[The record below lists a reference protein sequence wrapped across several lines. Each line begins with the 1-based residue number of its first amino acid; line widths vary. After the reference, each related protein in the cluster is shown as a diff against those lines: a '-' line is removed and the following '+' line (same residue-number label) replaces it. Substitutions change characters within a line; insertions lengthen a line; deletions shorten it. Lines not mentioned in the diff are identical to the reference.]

1 MDEGN
6 TIAPFDDLFE
16 AFELEDGP
24 PPPSEEPAPKPS
36 RSSKSQ
42 EAADAAPAIPTPV
55 EEAPAATVVCTS
67 CGTGNPAH
75 NRHCEQ
81 CGARLGTG
89 PLPVAPAPM
98 IRATPGARALTVLA
112 AVVLIVLA
120 AVFILNLGGND
131 DPTESST
138 TVAASST
145 TLAPEYIEL
154 QPFSVDASSSFP
166 GFESANLIDGAADTY
181 WNDNSLRGNNA
192 WIEFR
197 FAQPVQI
204 VEIEL
209 QNLLDEEKFRRNYRM
224 RSIAITVDDLQIEF
238 NEQLDDSNDPQRF
251 QIGSLETTIVRI
263 EVKSTY
269 PAEQYEGGV
278 PFDELALQ
286 EVLFF
291 GTTGSG

>member
-6 TIAPFDDLFE
+6 TIDPFDDLFE

-24 PPPSEEPAPKPS
+24 PPPSDEPARVSPAAEPAP
-36 RSSKSQ
+36 
-42 EAADAAPAIPTPV
+42 AAAESGPV
-55 EEAPAATVVCTS
+55 EAPPVATVVCTS

-112 AVVLIVLA
+112 GVLLVVLA
-120 AVFILNLGGND
+120 AVFLLNLRGDNGSD
-131 DPTESST
+131 VTT
-138 TVAASST
+138 TVVASST
-145 TLAPEYIEL
+145 TILGPNVVNLE
-154 QPFSVDASSSFP
+154 PFSVEASSSFP
-166 GFESANLIDGAADTY
+166 GFEADNLIDNSSDTY

-192 WIEFR
+192 WLEFR

-204 VEIEL
+204 IEIEL

-224 RSIAITVDDLQIEF
+224 KSVVITVDDLQIEF
-238 NEQLDDSNDPQRF
+238 SEQLNDSNEPQRI
-251 QIGSLETTIVRI
+251 QIGSLATTLVRI
-263 EVKSTY
+263 DVRSTY

-291 GTTGSG
+291 GTTESA

>member
-1 MDEGN
+1 MVDEGN
-6 TIAPFDDLFE
+6 TIDPFDDLFE

-24 PPPSEEPAPKPS
+24 PPPAEEPAPKPS
-36 RSSKSQ
+36 KSSKSQ
-42 EAADAAPAIPTPV
+42 DPATTPSPAPVQEP
-55 EEAPAATVVCTS
+55 PAATVVCTS

-89 PLPVAPAPM
+89 PLPVAPAPL

-112 AVVLIVLA
+112 GVLLIVLV
-120 AVFILNLGGND
+120 AVFLMNLGNGD
-131 DPTESST
+131 DPAASST

-145 TLAPEYIEL
+145 TLEPDYIRL
-154 QPFSVDASSSFP
+154 QPFSVDSSSSFP
-166 GFESANLIDGAADTY
+166 GFEAANLLDDDPDKY

-224 RSIAITVDDLQIEF
+224 KSIAITVDDLQIEF

-291 GTTGSG
+291 GTRGSG

>member
-1 MDEGN
+1 VDEGN
-6 TIAPFDDLFE
+6 SIDPFDDLFE

-24 PPPSEEPAPKPS
+24 PPPSEETPRSTAAREPASPAPE
-36 RSSKSQ
+36 RL
-42 EAADAAPAIPTPV
+42 AV
-55 EEAPAATVVCTS
+55 EEPAATVVCTS
-67 CGTGNPAH
+67 CGTGNPAQ

-89 PLPVAPAPM
+89 ALPVAPAPM

-112 AVVLIVLA
+112 GVLLIVLV
-120 AVFILNLGGND
+120 AVFLLNLGDGD
-131 DPTESST
+131 GAETTT

-145 TLAPEYIEL
+145 TTLGPNIVQL
-154 QPFSVDASSSFP
+154 IPFSVEASSSFP
-166 GFESANLIDGAADTY
+166 GFEAGNLIDGESGTY

-192 WIEFR
+192 WLEFR

-209 QNLLDEEKFRRNYRM
+209 QNLEDEEKFRRNYRM
-224 RSIAITVDDLQIEF
+224 KSVVITVDDLQIEF
-238 NEQLDDSNDPQRF
+238 PLQMENSREPQRV
-251 QIGSLETTIVRI
+251 QIGSLETTLVRL
-263 EVKSTY
+263 EVNSTY

-286 EVLFF
+286 DVLFF
-291 GTTGSG
+291 GTNEGT

>member
-1 MDEGN
+1 VDEGN
-6 TIAPFDDLFE
+6 TIDPFDDLFE

-24 PPPSEEPAPKPS
+24 PPPSEEPAPKAS
-36 RSSKSQ
+36 RSSKGQ
-42 EAADAAPAIPTPV
+42 EPAASPPQPAPI

-98 IRATPGARALTVLA
+98 IRATPGARALTVLGA
-112 AVVLIVLA
+112 VLLVVLV
-120 AVFILNLGGND
+120 AVFLLNLRDGED
-131 DPTESST
+131 AAASST
-138 TVAASST
+138 TVATSST
-145 TLAPEYIEL
+145 TLAPEYINL

-166 GFESANLIDGAADTY
+166 GFESANLIDGEADTY

-192 WIEFR
+192 WLEFR

-209 QNLLDEEKFRRNYRM
+209 QNLVDEEKFRRNYRM
-224 RSIAITVDDLQIEF
+224 KSIAITVDDLQIEF

-269 PAEQYEGGV
+269 PAQQYEGGV

>member
-6 TIAPFDDLFE
+6 TIDPFDDLFE

-24 PPPSEEPAPKPS
+24 PPPSEEPAKPA
-36 RSSKSQ
+36 RPSKSQ
-42 EAADAAPAIPTPV
+42 EPAPEAPPAPI
-55 EEAPAATVVCTS
+55 EEPPAATVVCTS
-67 CGTGNPAH
+67 CGTGNPAQ

-112 AVVLIVLA
+112 GVLLVVLV
-120 AVFILNLGGND
+120 AVFLLNLGGGD
-131 DPTESST
+131 DPTDTST

-145 TLAPEYIEL
+145 TLAPEYINL

-166 GFESANLIDGAADTY
+166 GFEAANLIDGESDTY

-192 WIEFR
+192 WLEFR

-224 RSIAITVDDLQIEF
+224 RTIAITVDDLQIEF

-251 QIGSLETTIVRI
+251 QIGSLETTILRI